1 MNCDEVIR
9 ELSNFIDGELDAAT
23 KHEIESHFVECHECK
38 LVVDQTKMTIKV
50 FCDCEPVE
58 LPGDLR
64 NRLHEGLR
72 RKLREA
78 TQ

>member
-1 MNCDEVIR
+1 
-9 ELSNFIDGELDAAT
+9 
-23 KHEIESHFVECHECK
+23 
-38 LVVDQTKMTIKV
+38 VDQTKMTIKV